1 MPNNLKKAFAA
12 GAGLLLSVAVS
23 SAQNTPM
30 SFHKDSAS
38 RLRPVL
44 SGLNSQR
51 STSEVITD
59 ASNGI
64 RRQVPEDGR
73 DYKVVIE
80 EDFSL
85 CTAGSEEN
93 PVKEFI
99 EDANFNIPAKY
110 THTPGWSGRSIM
122 QAGGAICIGK
132 YYDSFTDQTMTG
144 QIETPV
150 LDLHRDRGRAYLQF
164 RAKSLKPDVDLLTIR
179 WVTPGDP
186 LPTTGEEQTVY
197 VNGTIWTTVNVDLTD
212 CPEDAIVQI
221 WSEYN
226 ELLIDDIK
234 IEQYQPVIDE
244 PKALKWTDFT
254 GDSFTANWSEVEG
267 ADHYLLNCYY
277 VRREGSEDQLPDY
290 KYILKD
296 KEVKETSYNI
306 TGLDPEKVYYY
317 YVYAVNADGVVSS
330 ESQVVEVLA
339 LTVPTDITISNVKP
353 ESFRVDWS
361 PVLNA
366 EGYGFQALLTHTA
379 HYPQNYALIDELF
392 DCIVTE
398 GTIGKPFGN
407 AIGYYDMDSYGLSRA
422 NWVLYEGGLIN
433 GGIALHNYVST
444 YGTQYYGELVS
455 PILTIGESTGEITIE
470 GEFCTLD
477 EGVRPYIQIAVP
489 GEVDGKTQWVLGAGG
504 EVDAEIGSEWTYVK
518 KTYKVNPGLVRF
530 SIGTTDGGWLYMDN
544 LSISVNLPEGAK
556 QTLPYHYNEIKDM
569 EKPRYKCPTP
579 DRGEGDHY
587 SFALMAARQKPGSF
601 MIPIYITSDWSEIM
615 DVPDEH
621 LGVES
626 NVADAVGSVCANGLK
641 GMLEISNPEGQT
653 VTVCDIAGR
662 IVASSTSES
671 ISLSLASGIYIV
683 RSPKGSAKV
692 VVK

>member
-1 MPNNLKKAFAA
+1 MPNNLKKAFTA
-12 GAGLLLSVAVS
+12 GAGLLLTFAVM
-23 SAQNTPM
+23 SAQERPM
-30 SFHKDSAS
+30 SYHKESAS

-44 SGLNSQR
+44 SGSSVLRQ
-51 STSEVITD
+51 TSDVISD
-59 ASNGI
+59 ATKGM
-64 RRQVPEDGR
+64 RRQVPDDGR
-73 DYKVVIE
+73 EYAVVIE

-99 EDANFNIPAKY
+99 EDANFNIPSKY
-110 THTPGWSGRSIM
+110 THTPGWSGRAVM

-132 YYDSFTDQTMTG
+132 YHDNFTDQTMTG

-197 VNGTIWTTVNVDLTD
+197 INGTIWTTVNVDLTD

-234 IEQYQPVIDE
+234 IEQHQPVIDE
-244 PKALKWTDFT
+244 PKALKWTDYT
-254 GDSFTANWSEVEG
+254 GDSFTANWSAVDG

-277 VRREGSEDQLPDY
+277 VRREGTEDQLPDY

-339 LTVPTDITISNVKP
+339 LTVPADITISNVKP

-379 HYPQNYALIDELF
+379 YYPQNYALIDELF

-398 GTIGKPFGN
+398 GSVGN
-407 AIGYYDMDSYGLSRA
+407 PYANSIGYYDMDSYGLSRA
-422 NWVLYEGGLIN
+422 NWVLYEGALIN

-444 YGTQYYGELVS
+444 YGTEYFGELVS
-455 PILTIGESTGEITIE
+455 PILTIGQSTGEITIE

-477 EGVRPYIQIAVP
+477 SGVRPYIQIAVP

-504 EVDAEIGSEWTYVK
+504 EVDQEIGKEWTYVK

-530 SIGTTDGGWLYMDN
+530 SIGTTDGGWLYIDN
-544 LSISVNLPEGAK
+544 LSISVKLPEGAK

-569 EKPRYKCPTP
+569 DKPRYKCPTP
-579 DRGEGDHY
+579 DRSAGDHY

-601 MIPIYITSDWSEIM
+601 MIPIYITSDWSDIM

-621 LGVES
+621 LGVE
-626 NVADAVGSVCANGLK
+626 NNTINTLEGVKAAGVK
-641 GMLEISNPEGQT
+641 GGISISNPEGLT
-653 VTVCDIAGR
+653 VSVYDIAGR
-662 IVASSTSES
+662 AVASTSADNDV
-671 ISLSLASGIYIV
+671 ISLSAGIYIV
-683 RSPKGSAKV
+683 RSPKGSVKV
-692 VVK
+692 VVR